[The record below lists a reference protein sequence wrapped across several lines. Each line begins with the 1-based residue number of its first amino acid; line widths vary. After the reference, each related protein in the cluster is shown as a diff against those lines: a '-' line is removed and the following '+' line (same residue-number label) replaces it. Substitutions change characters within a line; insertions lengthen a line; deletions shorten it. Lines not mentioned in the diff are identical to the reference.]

1 MKRNR
6 NIILLLLLACA
17 QMIMAQHVLTGT
29 VMDKVFNEPLVG
41 ANVYVANAS
50 NRSLGGSIADVMVIT
65 VCRYLIKKICL
76 LYSLL
81 LVIKHKP

>member
-29 VMDKVFNEPLVG
+29 VMDKVFNEPWWEPTYMLQ
-41 ANVYVANAS
+41 
-50 NRSLGGSIADVMVIT
+50 MH
-65 VCRYLIKKICL
+65 LIVL
-76 LYSLL
+76 
-81 LVIKHKP
+81 

>member
-1 MKRNR
+1 
-6 NIILLLLLACA
+6 
-17 QMIMAQHVLTGT
+17 MIMAQHVLTGT

-50 NRSLGGSIADVMVIT
+50 NRSLGGSIADVNGNYRLSIPDQ
-65 VCRYLIKKICL
+65 KICL